1 MVEKGTGAMISRALE
16 GIVVVDL
23 SRILAGPY
31 CTMILADM
39 GADVI
44 KVEIPEKGDDSRAFP
59 PFIEGESVYFKN
71 MNRNKRG
78 VTLNLKSEKGRD
90 IFRELI
96 KKADVLVEN
105 FRPGTMEKLGLGYE
119 DLKEINPGLVY
130 GCVSG
135 FGHSGRYTKRAGYDI
150 IGQAMSGIMSVTGWQ
165 DTGPTR
171 TGGPI
176 SDTMAG
182 ISLACGILAACRYK
196 EITGVGQKVDIA
208 LVDTLVSSMQIIN
221 QIYLSTGR
229 LPERIGNRYES
240 TYPYDTFDTRD
251 GGTVVIGCANDKI
264 WRIMCGLMGR
274 KELIDDPKMKTNKL
288 RVENHELIRPIVE
301 EWTATMDA
309 EELVDLLLE
318 NGCPAAPI
326 YDVAQVS
333 EDPHIAGDRRM
344 FPEVEY
350 PRIGK
355 LRVTGSHFKM
365 SETETGPRFA
375 SPDLGEHNID
385 VYGGLL
391 GLRNEEIEKL
401 KEDGVI

>member
-1 MVEKGTGAMISRALE
+1 MIARALE
-16 GIVVVDL
+16 GLTVVDL

-44 KVEIPEKGDDSRAFP
+44 KVEIPNVGDDSRAFP
-59 PFIEGESVYFKN
+59 PFVGDESVYFKN

-78 VTLNLKSEKGRD
+78 ITLNLKSERGKEL
-90 IFRELI
+90 FLKLI

-105 FRPGTMEKLGLGYE
+105 YRPGTMEKLGLGYDE
-119 DLKEINPGLVY
+119 LKEVNPRLVY

-135 FGHSGRYTKRAGYDI
+135 FGHSGRYSKRAGYDI
-150 IGQAMSGIMSVTGWQ
+150 IGQAMSGIMSVTGWP
-165 DTGPTR
+165 DGEPTR

-182 ISLACGILAACRYK
+182 LSLACGIIAACRYRDV
-196 EITGVGQKVDIA
+196 TGIGQKVDIA

-221 QIYLSTGR
+221 QIYLAGGR

-240 TYPYDTFDTRD
+240 TYPYDTFGTKN

-264 WRIMCGLMGR
+264 WRIICGLMGR
-274 KELIDDPKMKTNKL
+274 EELISDPRMETNKL
-288 RVENHELIRPIVE
+288 RVENHALIRPIVS
-301 EWTATMDA
+301 EWTHTMDA
-309 EELVDLLLE
+309 KELVDLLLD

-326 YDVAQVS
+326 YDIAQVAD
-333 EDPHIAGDRRM
+333 DPHIAGDRDM
-344 FPEVEY
+344 FPEMEY
-350 PRIGK
+350 PRVGK

-365 SETETGPRFA
+365 SETEAGPRFPA
-375 SPDLGEHNID
+375 PDLGQHNRE
-385 VYGGLL
+385 VYSGLL
-391 GLRNEEIEKL
+391 GLGDEEIDKL
-401 KEDGVI
+401 MEDGTI